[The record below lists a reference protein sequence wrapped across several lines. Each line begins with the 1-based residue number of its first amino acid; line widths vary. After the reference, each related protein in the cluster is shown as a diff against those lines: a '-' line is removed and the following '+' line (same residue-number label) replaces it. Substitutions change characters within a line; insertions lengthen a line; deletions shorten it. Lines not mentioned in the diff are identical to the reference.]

1 MQYDITIDPKL
12 YETYPEIRLGC
23 LRFTAKVLPPDDAF
37 WHYLDTAVFPQV
49 RKDIEGKAWSE
60 IPGIRGSRAA
70 YKAFGRDPGRYRV
83 SSESLIR
90 RVRRGD
96 ALYHINTVVDVNN
109 LISVKSGLSVG
120 SYDLAKVRGPVRFRK
135 AEHGEGYSGI
145 GRDFIDLENLLIL
158 ADDEGVFGSSMS
170 DSTRTMVTE
179 SAEDILVCL
188 HCFEQSLDL
197 PALLEET
204 KEAFQR
210 FAGAQNAET
219 WIV

>member
-23 LRFTAKVLPPDDAF
+23 LRFTAQVLPPDDAF
-37 WHYLDTAVFPQV
+37 WAHLERDVFPSV
-49 RKDIEGKAWSE
+49 REAIAGKAWSE

-96 ALYHINTVVDVNN
+96 ALYRINTVVDVNN
-109 LISVKSGLSVG
+109 LISVTSGLSVG
-120 SYDLAKVRGPVRFRK
+120 SYDLAKVQGAVHFRK
-135 AEHGEGYSGI
+135 AEHGEGYHGI

-158 ADDEGVFGSSMS
+158 ADDAGVFGSSMS

-179 SAEDILVCL
+179 TATDILVTL
-188 HCFEQSLDL
+188 HCFESAIDL
-197 PALLEET
+197 PALLDET
-204 KEAFQR
+204 REAFEKY
-210 FAGAQNAET
+210 AGVKNAET